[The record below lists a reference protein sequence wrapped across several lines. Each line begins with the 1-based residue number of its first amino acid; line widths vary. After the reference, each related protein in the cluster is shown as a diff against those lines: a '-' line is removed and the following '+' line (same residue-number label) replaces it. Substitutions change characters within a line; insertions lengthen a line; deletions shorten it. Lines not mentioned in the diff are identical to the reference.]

1 VTTLAVGGVVV
12 IEQAHDSNRSPSKL
26 QFAASTRSSSPS
38 KPTPV
43 AHAAPPSARR
53 EQTPTREGTLGTAR
67 SVTPI
72 GSRTS
77 PTADPANPTQ
87 VPSDSPDTASI
98 QPVGASPR
106 QTRDTI
112 PDAPAALAPIRQ
124 ALPEPIRHAVPDL
137 PAVPAIDLLA
147 GVPSLPLPST
157 PLPLG
162 DAQQPIDPHLPTVS
176 SLDAPLPT
184 PNLP

>member
-12 IEQAHDSNRSPSKL
+12 IEQAHDSNRSPSTR
-26 QFAASTRSSSPS
+26 QIAASTRSSSLS

-43 AHAAPPSARR
+43 AHAAPPSAPR
-53 EQTPTREGTLGTAR
+53 EQTPPRQGTLGTAR
-67 SVTPI
+67 SVNPT

-77 PTADPANPTQ
+77 PPAGPANDPQ
-87 VPSDSPDTASI
+87 AESDSPDTASI
-98 QPVGASPR
+98 QPVVASPKP
-106 QTRDTI
+106 TPDTI

-124 ALPEPIRHAVPDL
+124 ALPQPIPDL
-137 PAVPAIDLLA
+137 PALPAALDLPA
-147 GVPSLPLPST
+147 GLPSLPLPST
-157 PLPLG
+157 PLPIS
-162 DAQQPIDPHLPTVS
+162 DAQQPIDPHLPAVP